1 MSVTWTKEQQ
11 EVIDLRNCSLLVSAA
26 AGSGKTAVLVER
38 IIKRLTKDE
47 DLADVDELLI
57 VTYTEAAAA
66 EMKERIREAIQKELF
81 KCPQDERLQ
90 RQATLI
96 HGAKITTIHS
106 FCLSVIREH
115 FHKIDLDPGFRIG
128 EEGELKLLRQD
139 VLETVLEE
147 AYEKGDE
154 DFTEFVNGYASGR
167 DDKQLEEL
175 IMQVYD
181 FSRSFPDADGWL
193 TSCAEQYIYREEK
206 ECPFL
211 ERALLQVKNYLDGM
225 EELLHEAKAYC
236 QASAGPYMYL
246 DMVESDLEQIKAMKC
261 VESFAQMSVKV
272 RGMKWK
278 KLAANR
284 DKEVSIEIS
293 SMVKNLREEAKKIWE
308 DIKEQ
313 YFYEEMEELWA
324 DMEQAGRMAGVLVR
338 LVRQFEAVFTKEK
351 ASKNMIDFSD
361 MEHMALKILTVEEE
375 GERKPS
381 QAALEYQKKFKEVM
395 IDEYQDSNYI
405 QEAILT
411 SVSGVYKGQDNI
423 FMVGDVKQSIYRF
436 RLSRPELFMEK
447 YATYSPTEGR
457 QRRIGLHKNF
467 RSRTEVLDGVNFFFE
482 QMMTKE
488 LGHVAYDEDA
498 ALHPGASYEP
508 AENMQPEVA
517 IIDTDASEHGG
528 CEPKE
533 LEGRFIAGRIRE
545 FMEYMKV
552 LDKKSGE
559 YRKACYKDMVIL
571 VRSVK
576 GYAETLA
583 KTLAEEGIPAFTG
596 SKEGYFETQEI
607 SLILDYLRVLDNK
620 KQDLPLAAVLISAVG
635 GFDAEALA
643 CIKSEYKELPFYE
656 AAFRYAEEGRDT
668 ALKEK
673 LQRFWAQITY
683 FREMLPYMAIHELL
697 WKILDETGY
706 GDYVSAMPDGNQRK
720 ANLEMLVEK
729 ARVFETTS
737 YKGVF
742 NFVRY
747 IERLQKYDIDY
758 GEANVEDES
767 ADVVRIMSIHK
778 SKGLEFPIV
787 FVAGMNGKFN
797 TQDIR
802 GSVMVHPEFGIG
814 LDAVDVKMRT
824 KIPTILKKVIQR
836 EIKLENTGE
845 ELRVLYVALTRAKE
859 KLVMV
864 GTMSNLQKK
873 LQNAVS
879 IFRREEKKLPFFM
892 LARADSYY
900 GFMFPAMIR
909 APKIAVDF
917 AKKYKVKMPFFVSEY
932 EKSPFV
938 LTLTGADEILLAS
951 DAADVAALLTKES
964 FQNLDVTAEYDRQM
978 KENLELQFSY
988 QYPYENERKYKGK
1001 FTVSELK
1008 KLQYEDEFSE
1018 PLYEETVVKE
1028 IIPAFI
1034 AKEEIPSGA
1043 FRGTAYHKVMELLN
1057 YSRTYVKE
1065 DIEMIL
1071 REFVAE
1077 EKMTEEMYECI
1088 QKEDVLTFLSSNIAR
1103 RMKKAARL
1111 EKLYKEQPFVLGITA
1126 SEIYQETKGQNS
1138 LKENILEEDMLLV
1151 QGIIDVW
1158 FEEEDGIVVLDYKT
1172 DKIGR
1177 MEELRE
1183 KYHRQLDYYAKAL
1196 ERLTG
1201 NRVKEK
1207 IIYSFTLG
1215 QEMSI

>member
-11 EVIDLRNCSLLVSAA
+11 EVIDLRDCSLLVSAA

-47 DLADVDELLI
+47 ALVDVDELLI

-66 EMKERIREAIQKELF
+66 EMKERIREAIQAELF
-81 KCPQDERLQ
+81 KHPQDERLQ

-96 HGAKITTIHS
+96 NGAKITTIHS

-115 FHKIDLDPGFRIG
+115 FHRIDLDPGFRIG

-139 VLETVLEE
+139 VLENVLEE
-147 AYEKGDE
+147 AYAKGDE

-193 TSCAEQYIYREEK
+193 ASCAEQYIYIEGK

-225 EELLHEAKAYC
+225 EELLCEAKVYC
-236 QASAGPYMYL
+236 QEADGPYMYL
-246 DMVESDLEQIKAMKC
+246 DMVESDLEQIQEMKC
-261 VESFAQMSVKV
+261 AQNFERMSVKV
-272 RGMKWK
+272 REMKWK

-284 DKEVSIEIS
+284 DKEVSAETA

-313 YFYEEMEELWA
+313 YFYEEIEELWA
-324 DMEQAGRMAGVLVR
+324 DMEQAGRMAGVLIS
-338 LVRQFEAVFTKEK
+338 LVRQFEAAFAKEK
-351 ASKNMIDFSD
+351 ASKNMIDFGD

-375 GERKPS
+375 GGRKPS

-411 SVSGVYKGQDNI
+411 SVSSVHRGQDNI

-447 YATYSPTEGR
+447 YETYSPKEGR

-467 RSRTEVLDGVNFFFE
+467 RSRTEVLDGVNFFFK
-482 QMMTKE
+482 QIMTKE

-498 ALHPGASYEP
+498 ALYPGASYEP
-508 AENMQPEVA
+508 AENMQPEIA
-517 IIDTDASEHGG
+517 IIDMDASEHSE

-533 LEGRFIAGRIRE
+533 LEGRFIAARIRE
-545 FMEYMKV
+545 FMEQMQV

-607 SLILDYLRVLDNK
+607 SLILDYLSVLDNK
-620 KQDLPLAAVLISAVG
+620 KQDLPLTAVLTSAIG
-635 GFDAEALA
+635 GFDVEALA
-643 CIKSEYKELPFYE
+643 CIKSEYRELPFYE
-656 AAFRYAEEGRDT
+656 AVWRYAKEGKDT
-668 ALKEK
+668 ELKEK
-673 LQRFWAQITY
+673 LKEFWAQILY

-706 GDYVSAMPDGNQRK
+706 GNYVSAMPDGNRRK

-747 IERLQKYDIDY
+747 IEKLQKYDIDY

-802 GSVMVHPEFGIG
+802 GSVIVHPEFGIG

-873 LQNAVS
+873 LQNAS
-879 IFRREEKKLPFFM
+879 GILRRKEKKLPFFM

-900 GFMFPAMIR
+900 GFLFPAMLR
-909 APKIAVDF
+909 APKIAADL
-917 AKKYKVKMPFFVSEY
+917 AQKYDVKMPFFISEY
-932 EKSPFV
+932 EKQPFV
-938 LTLTGADEILLAS
+938 LTLAGADEILQAS

-978 KENLELQFSY
+978 KENLRCQFSY
-988 QYPYENERKYKGK
+988 RYPYENEQKRKGK

-1008 KLQYEDEFSE
+1008 RIQYEDELGE
-1018 PLYEETVVKE
+1018 PFYEETSVEE

-1043 FRGTAYHKVMELLN
+1043 FRGTAYHKIMELLDH
-1057 YSRTYVKE
+1057 SRTYGKE
-1065 DIEMIL
+1065 DIEMLL
-1071 REFVAE
+1071 RGYAAE
-1077 EKMTEEMYECI
+1077 EKMTPEMCECI
-1088 QKEDVLTFLSSNIAR
+1088 RKEDILTFLSAKVAG
-1103 RMKKAARL
+1103 RMKKAAISGA
-1111 EKLYKEQPFVLGITA
+1111 LYKEQPFVLGVAA
-1126 SEIYQETKGQNS
+1126 SEIYEEAKGQDS
-1138 LKENILEEDMLLV
+1138 LEEDMLLV

-1172 DKIGR
+1172 DKIRR

-1201 NRVKEK
+1201 KKVKEK
-1207 IIYSFTLG
+1207 IIYSFALG